1 MNITVKKSA
10 LDKFMS
16 RLAENRTGNSMVHNT
31 IMQDEV
37 DEPIVPVPQMSVQL
51 SVDAPPVD
59 DPEYMPAS
67 AEELSRASS
76 VISSEVPDD
85 QIDFFYR
92 QLHRLLDASLDK
104 HKEALGDAIN
114 EETTFRVK
122 VRNLLEQIDDDF
134 DDEDEDDN
142 FDYEDKDYDDDL
154 GKSLSIENKVESAL
168 DAIQDYFHDGDTFE
182 KLTSKGLSLI

>member
-37 DEPIVPVPQMSVQL
+37 DEPIVPVPQMSIQL

-76 VISSEVPDD
+76 VISSEVPDPTAN
-85 QIDFFYR
+85 Q
-92 QLHRLLDASLDK
+92 A
-104 HKEALGDAIN
+104 
-114 EETTFRVK
+114 
-122 VRNLLEQIDDDF
+122 
-134 DDEDEDDN
+134 
-142 FDYEDKDYDDDL
+142 
-154 GKSLSIENKVESAL
+154 
-168 DAIQDYFHDGDTFE
+168 
-182 KLTSKGLSLI
+182 